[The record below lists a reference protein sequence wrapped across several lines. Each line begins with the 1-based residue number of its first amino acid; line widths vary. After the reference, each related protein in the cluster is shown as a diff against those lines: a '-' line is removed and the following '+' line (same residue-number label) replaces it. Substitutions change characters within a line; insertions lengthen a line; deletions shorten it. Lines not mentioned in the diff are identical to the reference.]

1 MFYCAIIKMVII
13 MKAKYILLV
22 ILIIIIIILFIVGIS
37 IYKKKSIYIKN
48 IKSFTYSGNRG
59 NMINANYS
67 YIIKLNDG
75 KYIAS
80 IKKWGEEK
88 PIDLE
93 ISKEKLEELESILRK
108 YKVNRWNG
116 FEKNNKYVL
125 DGDGFYLGIAL
136 TTGEDIN
143 ASGYMMYPNNY
154 AKVSADLDKFFLD
167 LIDK

>member
-1 MFYCAIIKMVII
+1 MFYCAIIIMVII
-13 MKAKYILLV
+13 MKARYILFL
-22 ILIIIIIILFIVGIS
+22 ILLIVIIILVIVGIS

-80 IKKWGEEK
+80 IKKWGEE
-88 PIDLE
+88 
-93 ISKEKLEELESILRK
+93 LESILRK

-125 DGDGFYLGIAL
+125 DGDGFYLGITL

-143 ASGYMMYPNNY
+143 ASGYMMHPNNY
-154 AKVSADLDKFFLD
+154 REVDVVLDKFFLD
-167 LIDK
+167 LIE

>member
-1 MFYCAIIKMVII
+1 MLYYVIIIMVII
-13 MKAKYILLV
+13 MKARYILFL
-22 ILIIIIIILFIVGIS
+22 ILLIVIIILVIVGIS
-37 IYKKKSIYIKN
+37 IYKKKSITIKN

-93 ISKEKLEELESILRK
+93 ISKEKVEELESILRK

-125 DGDGFYLGIAL
+125 DGDGFYLGITL

-143 ASGYMMYPNNY
+143 ASGYMMHPNNY
-154 AKVSADLDKFFLD
+154 REVDVVLDKFFLD
-167 LIDK
+167 LIK